1 MGDRG
6 AGGGQEHPAWE
17 GEVML
22 DFNSTS
28 TFPERFEALIDAG
41 LQAREQ
47 RRDGRA
53 ERALVAAAAREL
65 IRIGL

>member
-6 AGGGQEHPAWE
+6 ANGCAPCQAWE

-47 RRDGRA
+47 QQARRQYR
-53 ERALVAAAAREL
+53 LSLTV
-65 IRIGL
+65 